1 MSCGPRTGLC
11 HRPREQPSGVW
22 NVKACASG
30 TPFFSFVGQSVSPA
44 WCVRLSGVWL
54 FPGLTLSGAPRA
66 FPPLRSLRLAPRP
79 PPVCLRPSSHAPC
92 PLRASLSSSFQ
103 RLLPTSLHFL
113 TLESRVEKTPI
124 SQESLCT
131 PGTSLGAARCGRGP
145 RLAPLTHRRPG
156 SPWDFCTAPGGDSLI
171 YLRPWPG
178 QALGLTFPVKLT

>member
-22 NVKACASG
+22 NVNACASG

-54 FPGLTLSGAPRA
+54 FPGLTLSCAPRA

-103 RLLPTSLHFL
+103 RLLPCHYTSSRSS
-113 TLESRVEKTPI
+113 LEWKRFRSVR
-124 SQESLCT
+124 SLSARQAR
-131 PGTSLGAARCGRGP
+131 PSGPLDVGGA
-145 RLAPLTHRRPG
+145 LTHRHPG
-156 SPWDFCTAPGGDSLI
+156 SPRPSGETVWFI
-171 YLRPWPG
+171 YGRGLGRPWD
-178 QALGLTFPVKLT
+178 

>member
-1 MSCGPRTGLC
+1 M
-11 HRPREQPSGVW
+11 V
-22 NVKACASG
+22 CASLWG
-30 TPFFSFVGQSVSPA
+30 LAFPWPNSFLCPASISSSSEPLPSASAAASVFTAFVSCSVPPQGFSVQ
-44 WCVRLSGVWL
+44 L
-54 FPGLTLSGAPRA
+54 FPA
-66 FPPLRSLRLAPRP
+66 P
-79 PPVCLRPSSHAPC
+79 PPM
-92 PLRASLSSSFQ
+92 
-103 RLLPTSLHFL
+103 SLHFL